1 MRKNFIFFILI
12 LINWVFVNA
21 QTERIKPKLIF
32 DDNIL
37 THNMSITTDG
47 PFLYTCNGGVASKG
61 QINKY
66 TLSGY
71 FVESY
76 PIDLDMRGLFYN
88 PKDKHFYTNC
98 YDRNIYKIVDL
109 KTGKYELFKEK
120 LYENEQAKLTL
131 SPNGKFLY
139 YFNNGILKVY
149 KFPSCKL
156 IKTITGF
163 DYGKESYNGSSAVAI
178 GKKHIFTWNAEEKMI
193 FVYNLKGEK
202 LKTVY
207 ITDGDYGYSI
217 SYAKGLVFV
226 SVDGNYEVGHWYG
239 YQIEE

>member
-76 PIDLDMRGLFYN
+76 PINLDMRGLFYN
-88 PKDKHFYTNC
+88 PKDKHFYVNC
-98 YDRNIYKIVDL
+98 YDRNIYKIIDL

-120 LYENEQAKLTL
+120 LYKNEQAKLTL

-139 YFNNGILKVY
+139 YFSAGILKVY
-149 KFPSCKL
+149 NFPSCTFVKD
-156 IKTITGF
+156 IKWLEHGMAN
-163 DYGKESYNGSSAVAI
+163 NGAYSVAVS
-178 GKKHIFTWNAEEKMI
+178 KKYIYTWDAEEKKI
-193 FVYNLKGEK
+193 FVYNLEGEK

-226 SVDGNYEVGHWYG
+226 STDGNYGVGRWYG
-239 YQIEE
+239 YKIK